1 MNNIKKFTKGLGVQ
15 SVIAPLFKFCEAAME
30 LITPFIVKDIIN
42 NGIPLAMETGD
53 TSYIIIRFIIMLAF
67 ALGGFGFSVIAQYF
81 AARVASVYSCRLR
94 KGLFEHI
101 LTLSYKE
108 LDQLGKG
115 KLLTRMTSDINQVQT
130 GINMFLRLLLRSP
143 FVMLGSLIM
152 AFLISWKM
160 GVIFALTIPLLF
172 VVVLVII
179 NKTLPK
185 YVEIQ
190 SSLDEVTRLSRE
202 NLSGVRVVRA
212 FTYEE
217 KQTEKFNIANEKLKE
232 KQYRTSR
239 VSALINPI
247 SFLIVNVAIIAVV
260 YLGGFEVN
268 VGDLKNG
275 DIIALFT
282 YMNLML
288 VETIKFANLIV
299 TLTKAIASAK
309 RVNAMFDVK
318 NSIKT
323 EESIDAK
330 DKEYIEFDNVNLSYN
345 GNGYALEN
353 INVKIKKGSTIGI
366 IGGTGSGKTSFIN
379 LLCHFYDVTDGQIY
393 FDGHNLNS
401 YSPLELRKKIGLV
414 PQKAVLFKGTIRS
427 NLLWGNKDAT
437 EEDINEALKTAQA
450 LEVVKG
456 KTKGLDEEVEQGGK
470 YFSGGQRQRLTIAR
484 ALVKKP
490 EILILDD
497 SSSALDFETDLKL
510 RRAIKELNKDMT
522 VFIISQRTSSLLGCD
537 NILLLNQGKLVDEG
551 THEELLSRN
560 SLYQEIH
567 SFQFGKGGTKN
578 EK

>member
-1 MNNIKKFTKGLGVQ
+1 
-15 SVIAPLFKFCEAAME
+15 
-30 LITPFIVKDIIN
+30 
-42 NGIPLAMETGD
+42 
-53 TSYIIIRFIIMLAF
+53 
-67 ALGGFGFSVIAQYF
+67 
-81 AARVASVYSCRLR
+81 
-94 KGLFEHI
+94 
-101 LTLSYKE
+101 
-108 LDQLGKG
+108 
-115 KLLTRMTSDINQVQT
+115 
-130 GINMFLRLLLRSP
+130 
-143 FVMLGSLIM
+143 
-152 AFLISWKM
+152 
-160 GVIFALTIPLLF
+160 
-172 VVVLVII
+172 
-179 NKTLPK
+179 
-185 YVEIQ
+185 
-190 SSLDEVTRLSRE
+190 
-202 NLSGVRVVRA
+202 
-212 FTYEE
+212 
-217 KQTEKFNIANEKLKE
+217 
-232 KQYRTSR
+232 
-239 VSALINPI
+239 
-247 SFLIVNVAIIAVV
+247 
-260 YLGGFEVN
+260 
-268 VGDLKNG
+268 
-275 DIIALFT
+275 
-282 YMNLML
+282 MNLML

-323 EESIDAK
+323 EESVDAK

-470 YFSGGQRQRLTIAR
+470 NFSGGQRQRLTIAR

-537 NILLLNQGKLVDEG
+537 NILLLNQGKVVDEG